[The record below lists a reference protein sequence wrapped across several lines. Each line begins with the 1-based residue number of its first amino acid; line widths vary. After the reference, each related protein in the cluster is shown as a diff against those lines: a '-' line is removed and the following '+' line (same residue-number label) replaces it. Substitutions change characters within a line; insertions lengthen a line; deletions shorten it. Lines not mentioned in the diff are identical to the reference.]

1 MVTHDQEE
9 ALTLADKVVCMQ
21 HGRIAQIG
29 PPEELYSRPA
39 NLFVADFMGV
49 SNLIDQAN
57 IRQWAAHLLGGR
69 TVPADRMA
77 CVRPEHILIEPG
89 GTGARVKE
97 VQFLGNLSRVHL
109 EWPAGSLVAQ
119 EAGHSALM
127 PGTEVGIRI
136 APEHCSWVSPRER
149 CGHSGATRD
158 RPRSGVRRVCLAVPL
173 TALLVFFAYP
183 LATVI
188 LRSVTQSDGG
198 FGFGNYLRIFNTPSF
213 WRATINSLVMSV
225 STTLLALVFG
235 LVVACAIHRCRV
247 PGRALL
253 LAPFRCH
260 CWRPRSCRDWD

>member
-1 MVTHDQEE
+1 MDPKLLLLDEPLSALDAKVRAELRTEIRDLQKRLGILTIMVTHDQEE

-29 PPEELYSRPA
+29 PPEELYPVPPTC
-39 NLFVADFMGV
+39 FVADFMGV

-119 EAGHSALM
+119 EAGRSALR
-127 PGTEVGIRI
+127 PAPRWESALHPSI
-136 APEHCSWVSPRER
+136 APGCS
-149 CGHSGATRD
+149 A
-158 RPRSGVRRVCLAVPL
+158 A
-173 TALLVFFAYP
+173 
-183 LATVI
+183 
-188 LRSVTQSDGG
+188 
-198 FGFGNYLRIFNTPSF
+198 
-213 WRATINSLVMSV
+213 
-225 STTLLALVFG
+225 
-235 LVVACAIHRCRV
+235 
-247 PGRALL
+247 
-253 LAPFRCH
+253 
-260 CWRPRSCRDWD
+260 